1 MVDTNNFS
9 NDPNGASNSVDLKIA
24 VLGKSLV
31 GKSALTYRFISD
43 KFPTEHDTTIEDQ
56 YKINTTIDE
65 YNCKLEILDTA
76 GQDDYQSMLDTWIGF
91 AEGFVLVYSIDDRE
105 SFDSL
110 KSKYDRIVKN
120 KAEEIYSIII
130 VGNKCDL
137 EDKRKVT
144 LEEGQSYAKEKGVE
158 FMEVSAL
165 KTINVKETFI
175 TLAHN
180 LLNKKI
186 KPKKAVSGDKCCI
199 IF

>member
-1 MVDTNNFS
+1 MADNQFS
-9 NDPNGASNSVDLKIA
+9 SDPTETSDVIELKLA
-24 VLGKSLV
+24 VLGQTLV

-65 YNCKLEILDTA
+65 QNCRLEILDTA
-76 GQDDYQSMLDTWIGF
+76 GQDDYQSMLDTWINF

-105 SFDSL
+105 SFESL
-110 KSKYDRIVKN
+110 KDKYDRVVKN
-120 KAEEIYSIII
+120 KSDDVYSVII

-144 LEEGQSYAKEKGVE
+144 KEEGESYAKSKGVD

-165 KTINVKETFI
+165 KTINVKETFVK
-175 TLAHN
+175 LAHN
-180 LLNKKI
+180 LLEKKVTQ
-186 KPKKAVSGDKCCI
+186 KTEAGGDKCCI

>member
-1 MVDTNNFS
+1 MVDTN
-9 NDPNGASNSVDLKIA
+9 AVNSIDLKIA

-120 KAEEIYSIII
+120 KAEETFSIII

-137 EDKRKVT
+137 EDKRKVS
-144 LEEGQSYAKEKGVE
+144 LEEGQSYAKEKGVD

-186 KPKKAVSGDKCCI
+186 KPNKAVSGDKCCI

>member
-1 MVDTNNFS
+1 MADNQFS
-9 NDPNGASNSVDLKIA
+9 NDPTETSDVIELKLA
-24 VLGKSLV
+24 VLGQTLV

-65 YNCKLEILDTA
+65 HNCRLEILHTA
-76 GQDDYQSMLDTWIGF
+76 GQDDYQSMLDTWINF

-105 SFDSL
+105 SFESL
-110 KSKYDRIVKN
+110 KDKYDRVVKN
-120 KAEEIYSIII
+120 KSDDVYSVII

-144 LEEGQSYAKEKGVE
+144 KEEGESYAKSKGVD

-165 KTINVKETFI
+165 KTINVKETFVK
-175 TLAHN
+175 LAHN
-180 LLNKKI
+180 LLEKKVTQ
-186 KPKKAVSGDKCCI
+186 KTEAGGDKCCI

>member
-1 MVDTNNFS
+1 MADNQFS
-9 NDPNGASNSVDLKIA
+9 SEPTETSDVIELKLA
-24 VLGKSLV
+24 VLGQTLV

-43 KFPTEHDTTIEDQ
+43 KFPTENDTTIEDQ

-65 YNCKLEILDTA
+65 HNCRLEILDTA
-76 GQDDYQSMLDTWIGF
+76 GQDDYQSMLDTWINF

-105 SFDSL
+105 SFESL
-110 KSKYDRIVKN
+110 KDKYDRVVKN
-120 KAEEIYSIII
+120 KSDDVYSVII

-144 LEEGQSYAKEKGVE
+144 KEEGESYAKSKGVD

-165 KTINVKETFI
+165 KTINVKETFVK
-175 TLAHN
+175 LAHN
-180 LLNKKI
+180 LLEKKVTQ
-186 KPKKAVSGDKCCI
+186 KTEAGGDKCCI

>member
-1 MVDTNNFS
+1 MADNQFS
-9 NDPNGASNSVDLKIA
+9 SDPTETSDVIELKLA
-24 VLGKSLV
+24 VLGQTLV

-56 YKINTTIDE
+56 YKINTTLDE
-65 YNCKLEILDTA
+65 HNCRLEILDTA
-76 GQDDYQSMLDTWIGF
+76 GQDDYQSMLDTWINF

-105 SFDSL
+105 SFESL
-110 KSKYDRIVKN
+110 KDKYDRVVKN
-120 KAEEIYSIII
+120 KSDDVYSVII

-144 LEEGQSYAKEKGVE
+144 KEEGESYAKSKGVD

-165 KTINVKETFI
+165 KTINVKETFVK
-175 TLAHN
+175 LAHN
-180 LLNKKI
+180 LLEKKVTQ
-186 KPKKAVSGDKCCI
+186 KTEAGGDKCCI

>member
-1 MVDTNNFS
+1 MADNQFS
-9 NDPNGASNSVDLKIA
+9 SDPTETSDVIELKLA
-24 VLGKSLV
+24 VLGQTLV

-65 YNCKLEILDTA
+65 HNCRLEILDTA
-76 GQDDYQSMLDTWIGF
+76 GQDDYQSMLDTWINF

-105 SFDSL
+105 SFESL
-110 KSKYDRIVKN
+110 KEKYDRVVKN
-120 KAEEIYSIII
+120 KSDDVYSVII

-144 LEEGQSYAKEKGVE
+144 KEEGESYAKSKGVD

-165 KTINVKETFI
+165 KTINVKETFVK
-175 TLAHN
+175 LAHN
-180 LLNKKI
+180 LLEKKVTQ
-186 KPKKAVSGDKCCI
+186 KTEAGGDKCCI

>member
-1 MVDTNNFS
+1 MADNQFS
-9 NDPNGASNSVDLKIA
+9 NDPTETSDVIELKLA
-24 VLGKSLV
+24 VLGQTLV

-65 YNCKLEILDTA
+65 HNCRLEILDTA
-76 GQDDYQSMLDTWIGF
+76 GQDDYQSMLDTWINF

-105 SFDSL
+105 SFESL
-110 KSKYDRIVKN
+110 KDKYDRVVKN
-120 KAEEIYSIII
+120 KSDDVYSVII

-144 LEEGQSYAKEKGVE
+144 KEEGESYAKSKGVD

-165 KTINVKETFI
+165 KTINVKETFVK
-175 TLAHN
+175 LAHN
-180 LLNKKI
+180 LLEKKVTQ
-186 KPKKAVSGDKCCI
+186 KTEAGGDKCCI

>member
-1 MVDTNNFS
+1 MADNQFS
-9 NDPNGASNSVDLKIA
+9 SDPKETSDVIELKLA
-24 VLGKSLV
+24 VLGQTLV

-65 YNCKLEILDTA
+65 HNCRLEILDTA
-76 GQDDYQSMLDTWIGF
+76 GQDDYQSMLDTWINF

-105 SFDSL
+105 SFESL
-110 KSKYDRIVKN
+110 KDKYDRVVKN
-120 KAEEIYSIII
+120 KSDDVYSVII

-144 LEEGQSYAKEKGVE
+144 KEEGESYAKSKGVD

-165 KTINVKETFI
+165 KTINVKETFVK
-175 TLAHN
+175 LAHN
-180 LLNKKI
+180 LLEKKVTQ
-186 KPKKAVSGDKCCI
+186 KTEAGGDKCCI

>member
-1 MVDTNNFS
+1 MADNQFS
-9 NDPNGASNSVDLKIA
+9 SDPTETSDVIELKLA
-24 VLGKSLV
+24 VLGQTLV

-65 YNCKLEILDTA
+65 HNCRLEILDTA
-76 GQDDYQSMLDTWIGF
+76 GQDDYQSMLDTWINF

-105 SFDSL
+105 SFESL
-110 KSKYDRIVKN
+110 KDKYDRVVKN
-120 KAEEIYSIII
+120 KSDDVYSVII

-144 LEEGQSYAKEKGVE
+144 KEEGESYAKSKGVD

-165 KTINVKETFI
+165 KTINVKETFVK
-175 TLAHN
+175 LAHN
-180 LLNKKI
+180 LLEKKVAQ
-186 KPKKAVSGDKCCI
+186 KTEAGGDKCCI

>member
-1 MVDTNNFS
+1 MADNQFS
-9 NDPNGASNSVDLKIA
+9 SDPTETSDVIELKLA
-24 VLGKSLV
+24 VLGQTLV

-65 YNCKLEILDTA
+65 HNCRLEILDTA
-76 GQDDYQSMLDTWIGF
+76 GQDDYQSMLDTWINF
-91 AEGFVLVYSIDDRE
+91 AEGLVLVYSIDDSE
-105 SFDSL
+105 SFESL
-110 KSKYDRIVKN
+110 KDKYDRVVKN
-120 KAEEIYSIII
+120 KSDDVYSVII

-144 LEEGQSYAKEKGVE
+144 KEEGESYAKSKGVD

-165 KTINVKETFI
+165 KTINVKETFVK
-175 TLAHN
+175 LAHN
-180 LLNKKI
+180 LLEKKVTQ
-186 KPKKAVSGDKCCI
+186 KTEAGGDKCCI

>member
-1 MVDTNNFS
+1 MADNQFS
-9 NDPNGASNSVDLKIA
+9 SDLTETSDVIELKLA
-24 VLGKSLV
+24 VLGQTLV

-65 YNCKLEILDTA
+65 QNCRLEILDTA
-76 GQDDYQSMLDTWIGF
+76 GQDDYQSMLDTWINF

-105 SFDSL
+105 SFESL
-110 KSKYDRIVKN
+110 KDKYDRVVKN
-120 KAEEIYSIII
+120 KSDDVYSVII

-144 LEEGQSYAKEKGVE
+144 KEEGESYAKSKGVD

-165 KTINVKETFI
+165 KTINVKETFVK
-175 TLAHN
+175 LAHN
-180 LLNKKI
+180 LLEKKVTQ
-186 KPKKAVSGDKCCI
+186 KTEAGGDKCCI